1 MADAA
6 HVVCPQCSAVNRVP
20 AARRSEA
27 PKCGQCHQALFSGH
41 PIDLTTA
48 NFHRQISRNEIPVL
62 VDFWAAWCGP
72 CQMMAPEYAAAAE
85 QLEPDVRLAKL
96 DTEAAQA
103 IAAEFNIRSIP
114 TMILFK
120 GGLEVARQSG
130 ALRRA
135 DIVRW
140 VRAQL

>member
-1 MADAA
+1 M
-6 HVVCPQCSAVNRVP
+6 
-20 AARRSEA
+20 
-27 PKCGQCHQALFSGH
+27 
-41 PIDLTTA
+41 
-48 NFHRQISRNEIPVL
+48 L

-72 CQMMAPEYAAAAE
+72 CQMMAPEYAAAAA

-96 DTEAAQA
+96 DTEAAQP

-120 GGLEVARQSG
+120 GGVEVARQSG

-135 DIVRW
+135 EIVRW
-140 VRAQL
+140 VRGQL

>member
-1 MADAA
+1 MAEVA
-6 HVVCPQCSAVNRVP
+6 HVVCPHCSAINRIP
-20 AARRSEA
+20 TARRAEA

-41 PIDLTTA
+41 PIELTTA
-48 NFHRQISRNEIPVL
+48 NFQRHISRSDIPVV

-85 QLEPDVRLAKL
+85 LLEPDVRLAKL
-96 DTEAAQA
+96 DTEAAQP

-114 TMILFK
+114 TLILFK
-120 GGLEVARQSG
+120 GGVESARQSG

-140 VRAQL
+140 VRGQL

>member
-1 MADAA
+1 MAEVA
-6 HVVCPQCSAVNRVP
+6 HVVCPHCSAINRIP
-20 AARRSEA
+20 TARRAEA

-41 PIDLTTA
+41 PIELTTA
-48 NFHRQISRNEIPVL
+48 NFQRHISRSDIPVV

-85 QLEPDVRLAKL
+85 LLEPDVRLAKL
-96 DTEAAQA
+96 DTEAAQP

-114 TMILFK
+114 TLILFK
-120 GGLEVARQSG
+120 GGVESARQSG
-130 ALRRA
+130 ALRCA

-140 VRAQL
+140 VRGQL